1 MRVASS
7 SKKVGAIKKGQRVL
21 VVDDILA
28 TGGSAKAA
36 IDLVHKCGGVVVGA
50 TFLAYIYEL
59 EAKLPVPIQSL
70 LTFLHGAL
78 IYEQDCFPTPVGA
91 EPHQAA
97 FIIIS
102 HPSTRSI
109 ACQMVQAYPR

>member
-70 LTFLHGAL
+70 L
-78 IYEQDCFPTPVGA
+78 PTPVGA